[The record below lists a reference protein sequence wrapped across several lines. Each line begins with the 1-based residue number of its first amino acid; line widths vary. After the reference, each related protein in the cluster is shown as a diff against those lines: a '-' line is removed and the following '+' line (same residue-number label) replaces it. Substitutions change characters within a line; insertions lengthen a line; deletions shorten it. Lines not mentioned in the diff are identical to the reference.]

1 MFFKTETIE
10 ENTMSSPY
18 SNGALLQNGDSDS
31 VTVASSSDQDLSS
44 ANESPTD
51 TLYKH
56 SIIFPSGLD
65 HAYASNRSDKAT
77 VECLTKEIQSLK
89 QILTLH
95 LNLIEQ
101 QSKKIESKD
110 QALLLLQEELEFIKK
125 KIKKENE
132 LESSECSY
140 HAKQIDFGAQTELGT
155 NDSKSVASVRKNR
168 RHTVSSNENNAKL
181 SKTLHRR
188 TTSENDTRYSTSVS
202 LQPPLAKRLRRNSN
216 KNSNSSEQKDNLRSM
231 MKSNKEYFSSPE
243 YWTSTNHSHHIPVK
257 SEQTKE
263 PVCNSSQDDLV
274 EVPSWRVVELS
285 PLHDPEGIEDISDAV
300 YEKRH
305 RKYELEEKRQR
316 RWEEKEFRNQQYKE
330 KLKAN
335 RMQTARGREDKTR
348 EDIIADHVFSFFDP
362 QKIEEIEIVN
372 ELPVI
377 AFGSNMPNMARQE
390 FQLTLDFEKIT
401 ADHSTIKKEI

>member
-1 MFFKTETIE
+1 
-10 ENTMSSPY
+10 MSSPY
-18 SNGALLQNGDSDS
+18 LNGAVVQNGDSDA
-31 VTVASSSDQDLSS
+31 VASSSSDQDQSS
-44 ANESPTD
+44 ANEMSPID
-51 TLYKH
+51 SNYKN
-56 SIIFPSGLD
+56 SLVFPSGLD

-77 VECLTKEIQSLK
+77 VEFLTKEIQSLK

-110 QALLLLQEELEFIKK
+110 QALLSLQEELEFIKK
-125 KIKKENE
+125 KMKKEND
-132 LESSECSY
+132 LKSPDCSY
-140 HAKQIDFGAQTELGT
+140 HVKQIHVGAQTELT
-155 NDSKSVASVRKNR
+155 ADENKSVAPVRKNR

-181 SKTLHRR
+181 CKTLHRR
-188 TTSENDTRYSTSVS
+188 TTSENDTRYSSS
-202 LQPPLAKRLRRNSN
+202 QPQLSKRVRRNSN
-216 KNSNSSEQKDNLRSM
+216 KNSNISQRKYNSRNM
-231 MKSNKEYFSSPE
+231 MKSSKEYFSSPE
-243 YWTSTNHSHHIPVK
+243 YWITMNHSVETATVK
-257 SEQTKE
+257 SEQSKE
-263 PVCNSSQDDLV
+263 TACSSTQDDLV

-335 RMQTARGREDKTR
+335 RMQTTRGREEKARMDL
-348 EDIIADHVFSFFDP
+348 IAEHVFNFFDP

-377 AFGSNMPNMARQE
+377 AFGNNMPDLGRHE
-390 FQLTLDFEKIT
+390 FQLNIDFDKIT
-401 ADHSTIKKEI
+401 AEQTK